1 VGNQLFQNLAAGRSS
16 MGVGITMPSVEVV
29 DAYGKA
35 GWDLFYANMHSSR
48 IEWHDVYD
56 MVRAAGSWGITPC
69 ARIPMQPW
77 VGGDNPVLA
86 VDAHR
91 AYSLGASVVM
101 ASVRGSTEARYLVD
115 IARVE
120 EQRLGRELLAIPAI
134 ETAAAL
140 DAAADLLAVSGL
152 RMVFL
157 GVSDLARELGMTGL
171 DEPRMWELV
180 RSLVD
185 SSHAQGVRVAVNV
198 GYPADEESAWQL
210 SVTRAHSLCEIG
222 VDVVFAVPAE
232 EFLYGQARQF
242 VKQVRARQ

>member
-1 VGNQLFQNLAAGRSS
+1 VGNKLFENLAAGISS

-48 IEWHDVYD
+48 IDWHDVYD
-56 MVRAAGSWGITPC
+56 MVRAARAWGITPC

-101 ASVRGSTEARYLVD
+101 ASVRGSAEARYLVD
-115 IARVE
+115 IAAVE

-140 DAAADLLAVSGL
+140 DVVADLLAVPTL
-152 RMVFL
+152 RALFL
-157 GVSDLARELGMTGL
+157 GVSDLARELGLTGL
-171 DEPRMWELV
+171 GDPQMRELV
-180 RSLVD
+180 RSFVD
-185 SSHAQGVRVAVNV
+185 RSHAHGVQVAVNV
-198 GYPADEESAWQL
+198 GYPAEEKSAWEL
-210 SVTRAHSLCEIG
+210 SISRAHWLREIG

-232 EFLYGQARQF
+232 DFLYGQVRQF
-242 VKQVRARQ
+242 VQQVRGPQ